1 MGENTVNKYKN
12 KIVTIPNILTLVRL
26 GLIPIFVWLYSFKAE
41 YSWATA
47 ILALSALTD
56 IADGFIARKFKMISD
71 FGKIVDPIAD
81 KLTQLCALICLV
93 FRFKLMFVPLVLI
106 VIKELFSGIVTLV
119 RLKKTKAV
127 PSAVWHGKVTTTL
140 LYGTMIL
147 HVIWWNI
154 PTAVSHVSVLLCTV
168 MMLLS
173 AVLYSI
179 QHFKAIKNTNNQSKA
194 R

>member
-1 MGENTVNKYKN
+1 MSENAVNKYKN
-12 KIVTIPNILTLVRL
+12 KIFTIPTILTFVRL
-26 GLIPIFVWLYSFKAE
+26 GLIPVFIWLYSFKAE

-47 ILALSALTD
+47 VLALSALTD

-71 FGKIVDPIAD
+71 FGKMLDPIAD

-93 FRFKLMFVPLVLI
+93 FRFKLMLVPLVLI

-147 HVIWWNI
+147 HVVWWNI
-154 PTAVSHVSVLLCTV
+154 PVAVSYVSVLLCVV

-173 AVLYSI
+173 AILYSI
-179 QHFKAIKNTNNQSKA
+179 QHFKAINNSKNKV
-194 R
+194 

>member
-1 MGENTVNKYKN
+1 MGENTVNDKYKN
-12 KIVTIPNILTLVRL
+12 KIFTIPTVLTFVRL
-26 GLIPIFVWLYSFKAE
+26 GLIPVFVWLYSFEAE

-47 ILALSALTD
+47 VLAVSALTD

-71 FGKIVDPIAD
+71 FGKMIDPIAD

-93 FRFKLMFVPLVLI
+93 FRFKLMLVPLVLI
-106 VIKELFSGIVTLV
+106 VVKELFSGIVTLI
-119 RLKKTKAV
+119 RLKKTRAV

-147 HVIWWNI
+147 HVVWWNI
-154 PTAVSHVSVLLCTV
+154 PTAVSHISVLLCVV

-173 AVLYSI
+173 ATLYSI
-179 QHFKAIKNTNNQSKA
+179 QHFKAIINSKK
-194 R
+194 